1 MSPGWPAEWW
11 RPALTAGIGP
21 SSVTTVAAKRDS
33 ASSPV
38 PFWALMAFTFII
50 LLAPQSFFPVL
61 GSLRIALLTALVA
74 ICTYLFDRLVLRQPI
89 MTVTR
94 EMWIAASLAGWAVL
108 TVPLSYWPGGSTA
121 VLLDVYFK
129 TLVVFWLL
137 ANVVRTL
144 PRLRRIAWG
153 LSLMAVPLA
162 GFAVKH
168 YLSGRF
174 MDGGVVKRIVGYDAP
189 LTENPNDLALMLNL
203 ILPLTVALFLMSSKP
218 PIRFVLLSFI
228 TLDVIG
234 VIVTFSRAG
243 FITLATTL
251 LMFMW
256 RLLKRP
262 ERPWAIAVLV
272 VALLSVPLLP
282 SAYVDRL
289 STITDIDADP
299 TGSAQARW
307 NDTVAA
313 VKFILENPIIG
324 AGVGMNILALN
335 EERGVLWKA
344 VHNAYLE
351 YATEL
356 GIPGL
361 VLFLM
366 LLGGCIR
373 SAIMV
378 QRRSVREAAF
388 REFFYLAEG
397 IQISLTAFA
406 VAAFFH
412 PIAYQFYFYYVGG
425 LALAAKIAF
434 QAEEGSGPL
443 DKDRKSRTHQRS
455 AA

>member
-1 MSPGWPAEWW
+1 
-11 RPALTAGIGP
+11 
-21 SSVTTVAAKRDS
+21 
-33 ASSPV
+33 
-38 PFWALMAFTFII
+38 MAFTFIL

-61 GSLRIALLTALVA
+61 GSLRIALLTAVVA
-74 ICTYLFDRLVLRQPI
+74 ICAYLFDRLVLRQPI

-94 EMWIAASLAGWAVL
+94 EMWVTASLVGWAVL

-121 VLLDVYFK
+121 FLLDMYFK
-129 TLVVFWLL
+129 TLAVFWLL
-137 ANVVRTL
+137 ANVVGTL

-162 GFAVKH
+162 GFAVKN
-168 YLSGRF
+168 YLSGAF
-174 MDGGVVKRIVGYDAP
+174 IDGGAVKRIVGYDAP

-203 ILPLTVALFLMSSKP
+203 ILPLTVALFLMSP
-218 PIRFVLLSFI
+218 RPAVRFLLLACI
-228 TLDVIG
+228 VLDVMG

-243 FITLATTL
+243 FITLATIL

-262 ERPWAIAVLV
+262 ERHWAMAALV
-272 VALLSVPLLP
+272 VALISVPLFP
-282 SAYVDRL
+282 SGYVDRL

-299 TGSAQARW
+299 TGSSQARW

-313 VKFILENPIIG
+313 VRFILENPIIG

-335 EERGVLWKA
+335 EERGALWKA

-356 GIPGL
+356 GIPGF

-366 LLGGCIR
+366 LLGGCMR

-378 QRRSVREAAF
+378 QRNSVRKPAF

-397 IQISLTAFA
+397 IQISLTGFA
-406 VAAFFH
+406 VAALFH
-412 PIAYQFYFYYVGG
+412 PIAYQFYFYYIGG
-425 LALAAKIAF
+425 LAIAAKIAF
-434 QAEEGSGPL
+434 QAEERSGSPERTGGLAPL
-443 DKDRKSRTHQRS
+443 NDLRCERPAGAP
-455 AA
+455 AAFLTGNGYAATPD